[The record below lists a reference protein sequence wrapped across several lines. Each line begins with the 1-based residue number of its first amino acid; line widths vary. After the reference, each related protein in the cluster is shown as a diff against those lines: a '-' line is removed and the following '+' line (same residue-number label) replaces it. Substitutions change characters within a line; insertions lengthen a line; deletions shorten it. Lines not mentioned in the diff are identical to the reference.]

1 MLWIAIIAWAFA
13 VAADVMTSLRMNLFA
28 DLREGDPLTRNAQG
42 QFSLSHGLMVSA
54 AEGAI
59 LIAVSAFAGASVG
72 AIILGSAAAAHGF
85 AAIRNWSLEA
95 HDTTPKSKGWKIKN
109 G

>member
-1 MLWIAIIAWAFA
+1 MIWIAIA
-13 VAADVMTSLRMNLFA
+13 VWTLCTAADVFTSLRMNLFA

-42 QFSLSHGLMVSA
+42 QFSLMRGLLVSV

-59 LIAVSAFAGASVG
+59 LITLALFAGAVLG
-72 AIILGSAAAAHGF
+72 AIILFAAGAAHAF
-85 AAIRNWSLEA
+85 AAVHNWRLEA
-95 HDTTPKSKGWKIKN
+95 TDTTPKSKGWTSKN

>member
-1 MLWIAIIAWAFA
+1 MIWIAIVGWFA
-13 VAADVMTSLRMNLFA
+13 ASAADLITSVRINLFA
-28 DLREGDPLTRNAQG
+28 DLREGDPLARNAQG
-42 QFSLSHGLMVSA
+42 QFSLGRGLMVSA

-59 LIAVSAFAGASVG
+59 LIAVAAFAGGALG
-72 AIILGSAAAAHGF
+72 AIVLLAAAAAHGF